1 MSDTSDTDIALV
13 ERAINN
19 DTEAFGELYMR
30 HLDAIYRYIYFRV
43 DDARDAED
51 LTEQVFLKAWE
62 ALPGYERQG
71 YPFTSWLYRIAH
83 NAVIDHYRRKKPTV
97 SMSPLP
103 ELELNTSQPNTL
115 DQVIEAEEAS
125 MLAEA
130 ITLLPEEQQQVIILR
145 FIEGLRHAEIAEI
158 MDKSKGACR
167 TIQYR
172 ALNALSRLLTGST
185 EARGNDE

>member
-1 MSDTSDTDIALV
+1 MSDLSDTDANLI
-13 ERAINN
+13 ERALN
-19 DTEAFGELYMR
+19 DDTDAFGELYMR
-30 HLDAIYRYIYFRV
+30 YLDAIYRYIYFRV
-43 DDARDAED
+43 DDSRDAED

-83 NAVIDHYRRKKPTV
+83 NTVIDHYRRQKATV
-97 SMSPLP
+97 ALSPLP
-103 ELELNTSQPNTL
+103 ELELNSNQPNTL

-125 MLAEA
+125 MLAAA
-130 ITLLPEEQQQVIILR
+130 ISQLPDEQQQVIVLR
-145 FIEGLRHAEIAEI
+145 FIEGLRHAEIAQV

-172 ALNALSRLLTGST
+172 ALTALSRLLVGSSA
-185 EARGNDE
+185 ARRTDE